1 MEVRAVLYHPE
12 DVGEELYLKALEKV
26 TAESQTR
33 IKRYYRREDACRTLI
48 GELLVRMYCQEHGLF
63 HPIRLTK
70 TAEGKP
76 YIANQDPN
84 SKIGFNVTHDNALVA
99 VAFAPGIH
107 GPPAF
112 NIGIDVMKT
121 KIPSR
126 EPFASFVEAFE
137 EQASDGILLPH
148 IFGISIKLTR
158 NPATQLTSLEV
169 GLLKENVSLQEKIN
183 RFFWMWTLKE
193 AYTKALGLGLGFD
206 FSRVE
211 FDVVQK
217 EVKIDGQAPKGWRFT
232 MFTIPD
238 DEDVYEGVVAEF
250 VGGNQAQVLDRRH
263 HHADQTELSDWSIVV
278 SGAGPTMQ
286 KAVDILP
293 SFES

>member
-137 EQASDGILLPH
+137 EQ
-148 IFGISIKLTR
+148 
-158 NPATQLTSLEV
+158 LTSLEV